1 MRFII
6 LGAPGAGKGTQ
17 ASSVSSKYNVPHIS
31 TGDIFRQN
39 IKDGTELGKKA
50 KQCMDKG
57 ELVPDS
63 LTCDLLFDRI
73 QKEDA
78 KDGFLLDGFPRNIY
92 QAEKLDEYLKKTGQK
107 LDLAINV
114 VVDEDILVDR
124 TTGRR
129 VCKNCGATY
138 HVRYNKPK
146 VDGICDECGLKL
158 VQRDDDK
165 EDTVKN
171 RIKVYNENTKPLIA
185 YYENRNIIADID
197 GQQDIDKVLADIVK
211 AIESVKE

>member
-1 MRFII
+1 MRLII

-17 ASSVSSKYNVPHIS
+17 ASSISAKYNVPHIS

-39 IKDGTELGKKA
+39 IKDGTELGKEAKA
-50 KQCMDKG
+50 CMDKG
-57 ELVPDS
+57 ELVPDD

-73 QKEDA
+73 AKEDA
-78 KDGFLLDGFPRNIY
+78 KNGFLLDGFPRNLY
-92 QAEKLDEYLKKTGQK
+92 QAEKLSENLKATGKK

-114 VVDEDILVDR
+114 AVDEDILVDR

-138 HVRYNKPK
+138 HIRYNKPK
-146 VDGICDECGLKL
+146 QDSICDVCVHEL

-165 EDTVKN
+165 EETVVN
-171 RIKVYNENTKPLIA
+171 RIKVYNDSTKPLLD
-185 YYENRNIIADID
+185 YYKKENILVDID
-197 GQQDIDKVLADIVK
+197 GQQDIDKVFSDISK
-211 AIESVKE
+211 AIESVE

>member
-92 QAEKLDEYLKKTGQK
+92 QAEKLDEYLKNTGQK